1 MFWVPFEACEKGL
14 LKLAFSHVSNFRG
27 LDPPLKCTEGAVA
40 KLCSC
45 KIESTKTKQA
55 ITNTIDGWKCLKK
68 TKLVNQKKQPNGTVQ
83 SVKLM
88 FIFMHP

>member
-40 KLCSC
+40 KLSQRRQ
-45 KIESTKTKQA
+45 SKQLQ
-55 ITNTIDGWKCLKK
+55 TPLMDGN
-68 TKLVNQKKQPNGTVQ
+68 V
-83 SVKLM
+83 
-88 FIFMHP
+88 